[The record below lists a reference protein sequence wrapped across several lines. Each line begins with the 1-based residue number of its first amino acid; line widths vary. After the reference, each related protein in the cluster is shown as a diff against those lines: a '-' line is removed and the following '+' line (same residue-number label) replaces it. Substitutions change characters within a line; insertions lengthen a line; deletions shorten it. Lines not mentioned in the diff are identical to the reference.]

1 MRLLENKIL
10 DKNEG
15 ILSAI
20 GFSNVP
26 VCQEN
31 YLIGKTNRCEWAL
44 MQNGL
49 IIENDDFKNDIF
61 HYEVKF
67 NVGDIIRFTYY
78 DKHINFFI
86 NLSIASQKQIQ
97 LIAHYGNMM
106 KAILLKP
113 EIKSFNS
120 SSNSESIAE

>member
-1 MRLLENKIL
+1 MGNSFKIL

-86 NLSIASQKQIQ
+86 NGIAFDYQWYFNCRHMY
-97 LIAHYGNMM
+97 LIATLFHGEEF
-106 KAILLKP
+106 
-113 EIKSFNS
+113 EIIEKKY
-120 SSNSESIAE
+120 